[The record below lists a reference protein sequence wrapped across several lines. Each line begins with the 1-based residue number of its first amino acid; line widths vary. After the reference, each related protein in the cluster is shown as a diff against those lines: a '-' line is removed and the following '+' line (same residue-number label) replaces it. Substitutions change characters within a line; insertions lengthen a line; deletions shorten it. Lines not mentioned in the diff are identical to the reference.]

1 MVTPIWCYICLNI
14 STRSATPNGKLFVL
28 FFPQILQCTTLCD
41 IISFKAR
48 LDCVHYPYL
57 DTNKIPCYKSYRVK
71 PILKSNSLVYKG
83 GAGSNLYRHAEA
95 WLWYVKMWDVLIHC
109 RGELVTVMEKTEL
122 LIVVIIILGVMSIS
136 YNKLHI
142 TTKVGKLRRLTNMF
156 GKLKINITMWK
167 KSFLIK

>member
-1 MVTPIWCYICLNI
+1 
-14 STRSATPNGKLFVL
+14 
-28 FFPQILQCTTLCD
+28 
-41 IISFKAR
+41 
-48 LDCVHYPYL
+48 
-57 DTNKIPCYKSYRVK
+57 
-71 PILKSNSLVYKG
+71 
-83 GAGSNLYRHAEA
+83 
-95 WLWYVKMWDVLIHC
+95 
-109 RGELVTVMEKTEL
+109 MEKTEL